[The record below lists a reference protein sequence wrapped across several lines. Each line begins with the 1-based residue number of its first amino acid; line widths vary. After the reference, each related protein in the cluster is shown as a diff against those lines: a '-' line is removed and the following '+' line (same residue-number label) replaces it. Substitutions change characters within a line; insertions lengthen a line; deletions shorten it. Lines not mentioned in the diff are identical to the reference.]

1 MMKEVKT
8 VSIEEYI
15 LSFPKENRSRMTA
28 LRKRI
33 QQCVPTAM
41 ESISYGM
48 PAYKYKGKPLVY
60 FACYAHHIGL
70 YATPVSH
77 EAFQSELK
85 KYKQGKGSVQFP
97 HDEELPWDLIKR
109 MIEYRR
115 KVIDETGK

>member
-1 MMKEVKT
+1 MMRDGKAVN
-8 VSIEEYI
+8 VDEYV
-15 LSFPKENRSRMTA
+15 LTFPKENRSRMTA

-33 QQCVPTAM
+33 QQCVPSAV
-41 ESISYGM
+41 ECISYSM

-77 EAFQSELK
+77 EAFQSKLK

-97 HDEELPWDLIKR
+97 HDEELPLDLIIQ

-115 KVIDETGK
+115 KVIDEMGK